1 MTGRATAWLMVSIP
15 FLFCLGLMGELLIDM
30 KMT

>member
-15 FLFCLGLMGELLIDM
+15 FLWCLGLMGEIIIDM
-30 KMT
+30 HMT